1 MGSLEPKERQDLLV
15 RAAGIVDETHQPP
28 AIIREAGSAE
38 YRYAQLHEKMVGL
51 IAERI
56 HLDDSGIDPDSPDH
70 PARKLSLQL
79 RDVFGTGAGPGLRAG
94 TRGHAVR
101 DTRGD
106 AAASASASKASPD
119 GKTSGP
125 VPIPEDRPLAAV
137 PPHRDSA
144 FRPGVVEEDLDDR
157 RPPRLDRGLPAAPT
171 TQGPVRFTDSAQL
184 PPYMSG
190 GVGARLTG
198 LPTQVVNRSFALG
211 HGSHTLRGVSLVLAE
226 LALRLDES
234 AATRPAAED
243 DGFGLLDMVR
253 QGLESSPGSFFADG
267 REFPYRTAD
276 GRTRV
281 LAVTARPYGR
291 WERFAFG
298 HEKPVKIES
307 MQRSAVTS
315 GGIRVNS
322 TSLALAPTVP
332 LGPLRN
338 AFSAWGRVFV
348 QASVGKQARYSL
360 QNQVMNQTET
370 RSAGTSR
377 AHLDDVWYGFSVTDT
392 SRRPVD
398 LGGRPA
404 LADGTALRP
413 VAFGFA
419 VRDGLL
425 ARLADNLTLPV
436 PLEDSLPRR
445 LTLGPRSRVRMANTE
460 AHGPVAHIRDWVLRQ
475 ARVKEGDSAAVRIHD
490 FFSTESF
497 HRMSRVLKQGRVL
510 TPLLFRGPSG
520 SDPLGVFSVVVEAE
534 DAVLVSESTAME
546 LRDTAQ
552 STAHNERYLGSSL
565 GVEAGAT
572 VGPGGHLFGVEGGE
586 LDVRVLAGFNVRAG
600 ASRGRGSVFGGTG
613 GVKTVG
619 QAKDVATGL
628 YLVRQK
634 VTVTAPPDHRA
645 APPEPRGDEGQ
656 RGVLRKNPPH
666 KWSAPPRSE
675 TFRTWS
681 LERLTGTEARRL
693 AGEDTAAARGTEP
706 AAPPWLT
713 ADDPPTLGMSRVEE
727 FTFADGSPTREIDGR
742 AVTFAQ
748 HFADSVLRQ
757 IGRAHPG
764 LVAPLHELNPD
775 DPRWRDRG
783 HFETVVNNTLEV
795 LNSLSHQSMASALE
809 TMTTTGLRFDLLDSG
824 PFSQGY
830 RHVWVDAALSGRR
843 YEGTHQDLRLRHSAP
858 GGENLTGRQTGAR
871 GIQGGLEAVVS
882 LRSTAVDGIG
892 RPQHAGT
899 WSVGARAGSRK
910 ESETGY
916 GHTATYEST
925 SAGTG
930 GAHLYS
936 YALVLRAETG
946 GFWRP
951 RRWMRGVLSLNVLS
965 TGMFVHR
972 ATPAT
977 LLAPEPDGTADE
989 DAPGVGRVLLGVPV
1003 EHTPAAPAAAPPN
1016 PRPMQVI
1023 EPSEARDL
1031 VLMSPRFL
1039 RDVTRRTP
1047 SVLTEHPF
1055 QTVSVTADAQ
1065 VRAAVEQVLSDA
1077 SGGSWTLTVPGAVG
1091 HRAVTNL
1098 FDSTSLTANF
1108 DQSSAPRGW
1117 RMPSVWTQSPYLD
1130 RTTALAHRTSLGD
1143 DLVARTKAVR
1153 IEGEILLGGVT
1164 QVTSRQ
1170 TRTSH
1175 LFLGGQAGYLDSHQA
1190 GDGSTGVYTAVAS
1203 PYRRDTTE
1211 AVSVSR
1217 SALTETIRKDMGR
1230 HVLVSASVTHE
1241 VAAVSSRIG
1250 ERASGWSH
1258 VPRSMAGAAGRRI
1271 EVEHGWAG
1279 HLPEKSAHRL
1289 GLLRD
1294 GFGPVPL
1301 YTGRSWSPLPWL
1313 REHPFGSWPVNSLDT
1328 TAALR
1333 EFEKRLLPLG
1343 LPAADRDQLRRLVSD
1358 RVVRTIGKEMT
1369 GSGASMPG
1377 RIGRWG
1383 SQTVQAWVGTRR
1395 MRIRGELIPVT
1406 EDAGRFRGL
1415 GHSAELWE
1423 GLHAAESRGTARA
1436 RASGAMLGIA
1446 VSEGAHVHADPVK
1459 TAGPT
1464 YVHTG
1469 STLRTVA
1476 QSRSEGTVHGTTV
1489 ITTQAHGE
1497 YATRYM
1503 LRLTLDITDTGPADP
1518 PQGRTDRLAGQA
1530 RQLGRALAGRRRL
1543 TVSAEADAGRLVEHF
1558 PLSLMRPDPPA
1569 GDATDPRED
1578 PLAPAV
1584 PRTYGAPRRIDVPR
1598 LPRTGARH
1606 HAAGRGADGQARRF
1620 VLPPEGFAV
1629 RRIIGLDQLHAANT
1643 AALGASYDTSLPLP
1657 VGGEITEDTLAR
1669 ARNTPLTR
1677 SGTGA
1682 AQSLEDGTSSGMLTA
1697 FFDRA
1702 LAPDGHQV
1710 AGVRH
1715 RGVFDSADA
1724 TLTLHSEPDFSGAQ
1738 LLTVADGLRFE
1749 ASRRDTRSGGA
1760 HASYDGVSEQ
1770 VLAAGPTTSTASTG
1784 TNQMGTGAGAQEA
1797 DSAGTD
1803 VSSARLGAVNAK
1815 PDQARTFL
1823 FAIPTTWLS
1832 VAEVRHHV
1840 KDSGVGRVFRSVFG
1854 NPRREPL
1861 VVETRTT
1868 VLAWIRED
1876 VARRLGLVDD
1886 IGFPPAVARA
1896 WDEVSRADKA
1906 WTAAD
1911 KEYWDLRRGRGAQ
1924 LQADVEA
1931 AESALAETEAGEGTP
1946 DVAAARDALR
1956 VLREERD
1963 AAGPAGTA
1971 WDEVR
1976 DRQMEE
1982 LEAVL
1987 ARAERASSAR
1997 AALDAA
2003 RAELNSLIAELRVR
2017 SARAEAAAEEY
2028 ARVREGADRLTRWH
2042 QLAAT
2047 EDGRLL
2053 LGGTAEP
2060 PEVTFGASRVPGKEA
2075 AQKRSAEGGAPAPE
2089 PRSAS
2094 ARPAHVRPPWQRP
2107 AEAGRPSR
2115 YYDAGADHRTL
2126 TEYGPTGRSRVLDL
2140 HRTES
2145 DGNGFYAAVIRARN
2159 NRVVG
2164 ASDQLASMVSRSPHL
2179 PAGTPLDPH
2188 AVFRP
2193 AELRRVLGSRRDF
2206 PRTDTAAFS
2215 RETSGGGGLLPE
2227 RVRVRLTTAQRLD
2240 LVRLNL
2246 RTARRWNEETADLA
2260 AALTARHLRVDL
2272 TVVHEDGSHRS
2283 YPWADPDA
2291 RGPRGQVTVYRQ
2303 KDTYLAAVPR
2313 STWSGAPVEVEP
2325 EEPASP
2331 ADRERRREIREGK
2344 RPEQPTRATA
2354 AEAGEDAPGPDTALT
2369 PPRAEAGERPP
2380 HTVSGG
2386 EADHRVPHEV
2396 HDTGRDRTGSL
2407 DELYGPVVPPKTVK
2421 TGEKDDGTPPQVRL
2435 NPLWYR
2441 LEDFKPALLER
2452 GGVWHYAIDE
2462 EGRFFLG
2469 SENVWDIAGEEERQ
2483 RLFESMRRVHPDLT
2497 VEELSGRLNDQ
2508 GVPTI
2513 AAGFDGTGATAV
2525 GPARVGGELFTDPLT
2540 GRWTIDASSRYVGP
2554 QVRPGVPPSTVTQ
2567 WVRNAAA
2574 VLSEVLGTPLAAK
2587 DAEQPVIAHGAFVA
2601 GTGTEELDR
2610 AYGPLAGP
2618 KKVKERERD
2627 QRDSRQVRLN
2637 PLWYR
2642 LEDFKPALLE
2652 RTSGVW
2658 HYVVDEDGE
2667 ISIGSDK
2674 VLDVMTEDEL
2684 HELFSRMREA
2694 DESLTLERL
2703 TAALDNQ
2710 GHPTVAAGF
2719 RADGTTVVRPGR
2731 ISGELAYNQAAGRW
2745 ELTDKSGRYMSNKIR
2760 PSLPPDQAVR
2770 WLANTA
2776 RRIGERVGTPVTAV
2790 LYKNAQPAAVAREAD
2805 RTTRPTTLETEPTG
2819 TGTPDLLDPATFLE
2833 LTSEGTA
2840 LRSLSRITELDRLL
2854 NEYGQTDAHD
2864 AVRRAEVLGTLV
2876 DRARAYAAGTRN
2888 ESRRQT
2894 VRQLITTAETL
2905 LGQYRGR
2912 HLEPEA
2918 PTAVRTATAAK
2929 DAPAAPAGE
2938 HARYARAKRAWEGP
2952 VPEEVARLEQL
2963 LLRAGEGARSLV
2975 MGVLPDD
2982 QLWAVNYEGT
2992 VRWFT
2997 HSAFS
3002 PVRAPRSAPGRVMS
3016 IDLDPQSRL
3025 IDPARES
3032 GGGGPG
3038 FCGLTYGSDLS
3049 GVV

>member
-1 MGSLEPKERQDLLV
+1 MDALEPKERQDLLV

-56 HLDDSGIDPDSPDH
+56 HLDGSGIDPDSPGH
-70 PARKLSLQL
+70 PARKLSLRL

-94 TRGHAVR
+94 ARGHAVR

-106 AAASASASKASPD
+106 TAASASTSKAAPD
-119 GKTSGP
+119 GKASGP
-125 VPIPEDRPLAAV
+125 APVPEDRPLAAA
-137 PPHRDSA
+137 PPHRDIAS
-144 FRPGVVEEDLDDR
+144 RPGAIEGDLDDR

-171 TQGPVRFTDSAQL
+171 VQGPVRFTDSARL

-190 GVGARLTG
+190 EVGARLTG
-198 LPTQVVNRSFALG
+198 LPPQVVNRSFALG

-234 AATRPAAED
+234 AATRPAAEN

-253 QGLESSPGSFFADG
+253 HGLESSPGSFFADG

-281 LAVTARPYGR
+281 LAVTARAYGQ

-338 AFSAWGRVFV
+338 AFSVWGRVFV

-404 LADGTALRP
+404 RADGTALRP
-413 VAFGFA
+413 AAFGFA

-425 ARLADNLTLPV
+425 VRLADDLTLPV

-497 HRMSRVLKQGRVL
+497 HRMSRMLKQGRVL

-520 SDPLGVFSVVVEAE
+520 SDPLGVFSVVVEVE
-534 DAVLVSESTAME
+534 DAVLVGESTAME

-586 LDVRVLAGFNVRAG
+586 LDVRVLAGLNVRAG
-600 ASRGRGSVFGGTG
+600 ASRGHGSFFGGTG
-613 GVKTVG
+613 GVKTAG

-634 VTVTAPPDHRA
+634 VTVTAPPGRRA

-656 RGVLRKNPPH
+656 QGMLRKNPPH

-693 AGEDTAAARGTEP
+693 AGEDTVAAQGPEP
-706 AAPPWLT
+706 AAPPWLA

-742 AVTFAQ
+742 TVTFAQ

-824 PFSQGY
+824 PFSEGY

-843 YEGTHQDLRLRHSAP
+843 YEGTHQDLRLRRSAP

-899 WSVGARAGSRK
+899 WSVGARAGGRK

-916 GHTATYEST
+916 GHTATHEST

-936 YALVLRAETG
+936 YALVLRAGTG

-951 RRWMRGVLSLNVLS
+951 RRWMRGVLSLNALS

-977 LLAPEPDGTADE
+977 LLAPEPDGTADG

-1003 EHTPAAPAAAPPN
+1003 EHTPAAPAVTPPN
-1016 PRPMQVI
+1016 PRPVQVI

-1047 SVLTEHPF
+1047 SVLSEHPF

-1077 SGGSWTLTVPGAVG
+1077 SDGSWALTVPGAVG
-1091 HRAVTNL
+1091 HRAVTSL

-1143 DLVARTKAVR
+1143 DLTARTKAVR
-1153 IEGEILLGGVT
+1153 IEGEVLLGGVT

-1175 LFLGGQAGYLDSHQA
+1175 LFLGGQAGYLASHQT
-1190 GDGSTGVYTAVAS
+1190 GDGGTGVYTAVAS
-1203 PYRRDTTE
+1203 PYQRDATE

-1250 ERASGWSH
+1250 ERASGWSR

-1289 GLLRD
+1289 GLLKD

-1313 REHPFGSWPVNSLDT
+1313 REHPFGGWPVNSLDT

-1333 EFEKRLLPLG
+1333 AFEERLLPLG
-1343 LPAADRDQLRRLVSD
+1343 LPAEDRDQLRRLVSD

-1415 GHSAELWE
+1415 GHSVELWE
-1423 GLHAAESRGTARA
+1423 GLHAAESTGAARA
-1436 RASGAMLGIA
+1436 RTAGAMLGIA

-1459 TAGPT
+1459 AAGPT

-1518 PQGRTDRLAGQA
+1518 PRGRTDRLVGQA
-1530 RQLGRALAGRRRL
+1530 RRLGRALAGRRRL

-1584 PRTYGAPRRIDVPR
+1584 PRTYGAPRRIDVAR
-1598 LPRTGARH
+1598 LPRAGARN

-1629 RRIIGLDQLHAANT
+1629 RRIIGLDRLHAANT

-1669 ARNTPLTR
+1669 AGNTPLTR

-1682 AQSLEDGTSSGMLTA
+1682 AQSLEDGTSNGMLTA
-1697 FFDRA
+1697 FFDRT
-1702 LAPDGHQV
+1702 LAPGGYQV

-1715 RGVFDSADA
+1715 RGVLDGADA

-1749 ASRRDTRSGGA
+1749 ASRRNTRSGGA
-1760 HASYDGVSEQ
+1760 HASYGGVSEQ

-1784 TNQMGTGAGAQEA
+1784 TNQMGTGAGAQEG

-1803 VSSARLGAVNAK
+1803 MSSALLGAVNAK

-1840 KDSGVGRVFRSVFG
+1840 KDSGVGRAFRSVFG

-1868 VLAWIRED
+1868 VLAWVRED

-1896 WDEVSRADKA
+1896 WDEVTRADKA

-1931 AESALAETEAGEGTP
+1931 AESALAEAEAGEGTP

-1963 AAGPAGTA
+1963 AAGTA
-1971 WDEVR
+1971 WDEAG
-1976 DRQMEE
+1976 DRRREE
-1982 LEAVL
+1982 AEAVL
-1987 ARAERASSAR
+1987 TRAERASSAR

-2003 RAELNSLIAELRVR
+2003 RAELNSLVAELRVR

-2042 QLAAT
+2042 RLAAT

-2060 PEVTFGASRVPGKEA
+2060 PEVTFGQSRAPGKEA
-2075 AQKRSAEGGAPAPE
+2075 ARKRSAEGGAPAPE
-2089 PRSAS
+2089 PRSAPV
-2094 ARPAHVRPPWQRP
+2094 RPAHVRPPWQRP

-2145 DGNGFYAAVIRARN
+2145 DGNGFYAAVVRARN

-2179 PAGTPLDPH
+2179 PARTPLDPQ

-2193 AELRRVLGSRRDF
+2193 AELQRVLGSRRDF
-2206 PRTDTAAFS
+2206 PRTDTAALF
-2215 RETSGGGGLLPE
+2215 RETSGGGGPLPE

-2313 STWSGAPVEVEP
+2313 STWSGVPAEAEP
-2325 EEPASP
+2325 EEPVSP

-2344 RPEQPTRATA
+2344 RPEQPARVTA
-2354 AEAGEDAPGPDTALT
+2354 AEAGEDAPGPDTVLT
-2369 PPRAEAGERPP
+2369 PPRTEAGERPP

-2386 EADHRVPHEV
+2386 EAAHRVPHEV
-2396 HDTGRDRTGSL
+2396 HGTGRDRAGSP

-2421 TGEKDDGTPPQVRL
+2421 TGERDDGTPQVRL
-2435 NPLWYR
+2435 DPLRYR
-2441 LEDFKPALLER
+2441 LEDSP
-2452 GGVWHYAIDE
+2452 
-2462 EGRFFLG
+2462 
-2469 SENVWDIAGEEERQ
+2469 
-2483 RLFESMRRVHPDLT
+2483 
-2497 VEELSGRLNDQ
+2497 
-2508 GVPTI
+2508 
-2513 AAGFDGTGATAV
+2513 
-2525 GPARVGGELFTDPLT
+2525 
-2540 GRWTIDASSRYVGP
+2540 
-2554 QVRPGVPPSTVTQ
+2554 PG
-2567 WVRNAAA
+2567 
-2574 VLSEVLGTPLAAK
+2574 
-2587 DAEQPVIAHGAFVA
+2587 
-2601 GTGTEELDR
+2601 
-2610 AYGPLAGP
+2610 
-2618 KKVKERERD
+2618 
-2627 QRDSRQVRLN
+2627 
-2637 PLWYR
+2637 
-2642 LEDFKPALLE
+2642 
-2652 RTSGVW
+2652 
-2658 HYVVDEDGE
+2658 
-2667 ISIGSDK
+2667 
-2674 VLDVMTEDEL
+2674 
-2684 HELFSRMREA
+2684 
-2694 DESLTLERL
+2694 
-2703 TAALDNQ
+2703 
-2710 GHPTVAAGF
+2710 
-2719 RADGTTVVRPGR
+2719 
-2731 ISGELAYNQAAGRW
+2731 
-2745 ELTDKSGRYMSNKIR
+2745 
-2760 PSLPPDQAVR
+2760 
-2770 WLANTA
+2770 
-2776 RRIGERVGTPVTAV
+2776 
-2790 LYKNAQPAAVAREAD
+2790 
-2805 RTTRPTTLETEPTG
+2805 
-2819 TGTPDLLDPATFLE
+2819 LLDPATFLE

-2854 NEYGQTDAHD
+2854 NEYGRTDAHD

-2888 ESRRQT
+2888 ESRRRI

-2912 HLEPEA
+2912 HLEPDA
-2918 PTAVRTATAAK
+2918 PAAVRTATAAEE
-2929 DAPAAPAGE
+2929 APAAPAGE
-2938 HARYARAKRAWEGP
+2938 HARYARAKRVWEGP

-2963 LLRAGEGARSLV
+2963 LLRAGDGARSLV

-3002 PVRAPRSAPGRVMS
+3002 PVRAPRSAPGRVVS
-3016 IDLDPQSRL
+3016 IDLDPRSRL
-3025 IDPARES
+3025 IGAAREP
-3032 GGGGPG
+3032 GGGEPG

>member
-1 MGSLEPKERQDLLV
+1 MIEG
-15 RAAGIVDETHQPP
+15 
-28 AIIREAGSAE
+28 
-38 YRYAQLHEKMVGL
+38 
-51 IAERI
+51 
-56 HLDDSGIDPDSPDH
+56 
-70 PARKLSLQL
+70 
-79 RDVFGTGAGPGLRAG
+79 
-94 TRGHAVR
+94 
-101 DTRGD
+101 
-106 AAASASASKASPD
+106 
-119 GKTSGP
+119 
-125 VPIPEDRPLAAV
+125 
-137 PPHRDSA
+137 
-144 FRPGVVEEDLDDR
+144 DLDDR
-157 RPPRLDRGLPAAPT
+157 RPPRLDRDLPTAPI
-171 TQGPVRFTDSAQL
+171 TQGGSVRFTDSAQL
-184 PPYMSG
+184 PLYMSG

-198 LPTQVVNRSFALG
+198 LSPQVVNRSFALG
-211 HGSHTLRGVSLVLAE
+211 HGSHTLRGTSLVLTE

-243 DGFGLLDMVR
+243 DGFGLLDRVR

-281 LAVTARPYGR
+281 LAVTARPYGQ
-291 WERFAFG
+291 WERFAFD

-307 MQRSAVTS
+307 MQRSAATS

-322 TSLALAPTVP
+322 TSLTLAPTVP
-332 LGPLRN
+332 LGPLRH
-338 AFSAWGRVFV
+338 AFSFWGRVFV
-348 QASVGKQARYSL
+348 RASVGKQARYSL
-360 QNQVMNQTET
+360 QHQVMNQTET
-370 RSAGTSR
+370 RSSDTSR
-377 AHLDDVWYGFSVTDT
+377 AHLDDVWYGFSVTDS

-404 LADGTALRP
+404 RADRMTQRP
-413 VAFGFA
+413 VTFGFA
-419 VRDGLL
+419 VRDGLMV
-425 ARLADNLTLPV
+425 RLADSLTVPV
-436 PLEDSLPRR
+436 PPKGPLPRR
-445 LTLGPRSRVRMANTE
+445 LTLGPRSRLRMAHTE
-460 AHGPVAHIRDWVLRQ
+460 AHGPVAHIRDWALRQ
-475 ARVKEGDSAAVRIHD
+475 ARVKEGDSAAVQIHD

-497 HRMSRVLKQGRVL
+497 HRMSRVLKQGPVV

-520 SDPLGVFSVVVEAE
+520 SDPLGVFSVVVEAG

-552 STAHNERYLGSSL
+552 STVHSERYLGHTF
-565 GVEAGAT
+565 GVEAGAV
-572 VGPGGHLFGVEGGE
+572 VGPGGHLFGIEGGE
-586 LDVRVLAGFNVRAG
+586 LDVRVLAGLSVRAG

-613 GVKTVG
+613 GVKSVG
-619 QAKDVATGL
+619 QAKGVATGL
-628 YLVRQK
+628 YLVQLK
-634 VTVTAPPDHRA
+634 VTVTAPPDRKA
-645 APPEPRGDEGQ
+645 ALPEPRGDEPGQ
-656 RGVLRKNPPH
+656 RGALRKNPPH
-666 KWSAPPRSE
+666 RWSAPPRSE
-675 TFRTWS
+675 TFWTWS

-693 AGEDTAAARGTEP
+693 AGEDPAATRMPEP
-706 AAPPWLT
+706 AAPLWLT
-713 ADDPPTLGMSRVEE
+713 ADDPPTLGMCRVEE
-727 FTFADGSPTREIDGR
+727 FTFADGSPAREIDGR
-742 AVTFAQ
+742 TVTFAQ
-748 HFADSVLRQ
+748 HFADSVLQQ
-757 IGRAHPG
+757 ISRVHPG
-764 LVAPLHELNPD
+764 LVAPLRELNPD
-775 DPRWRDRG
+775 DPRWRSRG

-795 LNSLSHQSMASALE
+795 LNRLSYQGMASALE

-824 PFSQGY
+824 PLAQGY
-830 RHVWVDAALSGRR
+830 RHVWVDATLSGRR
-843 YEGTHQDLRLRHSAP
+843 YEGTHKDLRLRQSAP
-858 GGENLTGRQTGAR
+858 GVENLTGRQTGAR
-871 GIQGGLEAVVS
+871 AREGGLEAVVS

-892 RPQHAGT
+892 RPQQAGT

-916 GHTATYEST
+916 GHTATHEST
-925 SAGTG
+925 SAGAG

-951 RRWMRGVLSLNVLS
+951 PRWMRGVLSLNLLS
-965 TGMFVHR
+965 TGTFVQR

-977 LLAPEPDGTADE
+977 LLAPDPDGTADNE
-989 DAPGVGRVLLGVPV
+989 KPGVGRVLLGVPV
-1003 EHTPAAPAAAPPN
+1003 EHTPATPAVAPPN

-1039 RDVTRRTP
+1039 HEVTRRAP
-1047 SVLTEHPF
+1047 SVLSEHPF

-1077 SGGSWTLTVPGAVG
+1077 SGGSWALTVPGAVG
-1091 HRAVTNL
+1091 HRAVTSV

-1117 RMPSVWTQSPYLD
+1117 RMPSVWTQLPYLD

-1143 DLVARTKAVR
+1143 DLVARTKAVK
-1153 IEGEILLGGVT
+1153 IEGEVLLGGVT
-1164 QVTSRQ
+1164 QVTGRQ

-1175 LFLGGQAGYLDSHQA
+1175 LFFGGQAGYLGSHQA
-1190 GDGSTGVYTAVAS
+1190 GDGITGTYTAIAS
-1203 PYRRDTTE
+1203 PYRRDTTA

-1217 SALTETIRKDMGR
+1217 SALTETIRKDAGR

-1250 ERASGWSH
+1250 ERASGWSR

-1294 GFGPVPL
+1294 VFGPVPL

-1313 REHPFGSWPVNSLDT
+1313 REHPFGSWPLNSLDT

-1333 EFEKRLLPLG
+1333 EFERQLLTLG
-1343 LPAADRDQLRRLVSD
+1343 LPAADRDQVRRLVSD

-1395 MRIRGELIPVT
+1395 MRVRGELIPVT
-1406 EDAGRFRGL
+1406 EDEGRFRGL
-1415 GHSAELWE
+1415 GHSVELWE
-1423 GLHAAESRGTARA
+1423 VLNAAESTGTART
-1436 RASGAMLGIA
+1436 RTSGAMLGIA
-1446 VSEGAHVHADPVK
+1446 VSEGVHLHADPVK

-1464 YVHTG
+1464 YIHTG

-1476 QSRSEGTVHGTTV
+1476 QSRSEGTVRSTTA
-1489 ITTQAHGE
+1489 ITTQAYGE
-1497 YATRYM
+1497 YATRYK
-1503 LRLTLDITDTGPADP
+1503 LRLTLEITDTAPADP
-1518 PQGRTDRLAGQA
+1518 AHPHQGRTDRLVGQA
-1530 RQLGRALAGRRRL
+1530 RRLRQALAGRRQL
-1543 TVSAEADAGRLVEHF
+1543 TVSAEADAGRLIEHI
-1558 PLSLMRPDPPA
+1558 PLSLMRPDPPP
-1569 GDATDPRED
+1569 GDATGPRKD

-1584 PRTYGAPRRIDVPR
+1584 PQTYGAPRRIDVAR
-1598 LPRTGARH
+1598 LPRADARH
-1606 HAAGRGADGQARRF
+1606 GAAGRGADGQARRF

-1657 VGGEITEDTLAR
+1657 VGSEITEDTLAR

-1682 AQSLEDGTSSGMLTA
+1682 AQSLQDGTSNGMLTA
-1697 FFDRA
+1697 FFDRT
-1702 LAPDGHQV
+1702 LAPDGYQV

-1715 RGVFDSADA
+1715 RGVFDGADA
-1724 TLTLHSEPDFSGAQ
+1724 TLTLHSELDFSCAQ
-1738 LLTVADGLRFE
+1738 LMTVADGLRFE
-1749 ASRRDTRSGGA
+1749 VSRRNTRSGSTY
-1760 HASYDGVSEQ
+1760 ASYDGVSEQ

-1784 TNQMGTGAGAQEA
+1784 TNQTGTGAGAQEV
-1797 DSAGTD
+1797 DSAGMD
-1803 VSSARLGAVNAK
+1803 VSSAQLGAVNVK
-1815 PDQARTFL
+1815 SDEARTFL
-1823 FAIPTTWLS
+1823 FAVPTTWLS
-1832 VAEVRHHV
+1832 VAEVHHHV
-1840 KDSGVGRVFRSVFG
+1840 KDSGPARAFRSVFG

-1861 VVETRTT
+1861 VVETKTA
-1868 VLAWIRED
+1868 VLVWIRED
-1876 VARRLGLVDD
+1876 VARRLGLIDD
-1886 IGFPPAVARA
+1886 IGFPPTVARA
-1896 WDEVSRADKA
+1896 WDEVTRADGA

-1911 KEYWDLRRGRGAQ
+1911 REYWDLRRGRGAQ

-1931 AESALAETEAGEGTP
+1931 AESALAETEAGEETP

-1963 AAGPAGTA
+1963 VAGPADTA
-1971 WDEVR
+1971 RDEVR
-1976 DRQMEE
+1976 DQQME
-1982 LEAVL
+1982 AAKAAL
-1987 ARAERASSAR
+1987 ARAERAASAR
-1997 AALDAA
+1997 MALDSA
-2003 RAELNSLIAELRVR
+2003 RAELNSFVAELQVR
-2017 SARAEAAAEEY
+2017 SAHAEAAAEEY
-2028 ARVREGADRLTRWH
+2028 ARVRAGADRLTRWH

-2053 LGGTAEP
+2053 LGGTTEP
-2060 PEVTFGASRVPGKEA
+2060 PEVSFGQSRAPRKEA
-2075 AQKRSAEGGAPAPE
+2075 VRKPSAERGAPAPE

-2094 ARPAHVRPPWQRP
+2094 ARPAHGRPPWQRP

-2115 YYDAGADHRTL
+2115 YYDAGADHRTV
-2126 TEYGPTGRSRVLDL
+2126 TEYAPTGRSRVLDL

-2145 DGNGFYAAVIRARN
+2145 AGNGFYAAVIRARN

-2164 ASDQLASMVSRSPHL
+2164 ASNQLASMVSRSPYL
-2179 PAGTPLDPH
+2179 PADAPLDPH
-2188 AVFRP
+2188 AVFQP
-2193 AELRRVLGSRRDF
+2193 AELRRVLGSRRDS
-2206 PRTDTAAFS
+2206 PQTNTTALQ
-2215 RETSGGGGLLPE
+2215 RELSESGGLLPE
-2227 RVRVRLTTAQRLD
+2227 RVRVRLTTTQRLD

-2246 RTARRWNEETADLA
+2246 RTARQWNGETADLA
-2260 AALTARHLRVDL
+2260 AALTARHLRIDL

-2283 YPWADPDA
+2283 YPWAAPDA
-2291 RGPRGQVTVYRQ
+2291 RGPRSQVTVYRQ
-2303 KDTYLAAVPR
+2303 KDTYLAAIPR
-2313 STWSGAPVEVEP
+2313 STWFDVPAEVEP
-2325 EEPASP
+2325 EELASP
-2331 ADRERRREIREGK
+2331 ADRERRREIQEGK
-2344 RPEQPTRATA
+2344 RPEQPARVTT
-2354 AEAGEDAPGPDTALT
+2354 AEANEDMPAPDTTRNL
-2369 PPRAEAGERPP
+2369 PRTDAGGRPP
-2380 HTVSGG
+2380 HTVPDG
-2386 EADHRVPHEV
+2386 EATHHVPHEV
-2396 HDTGRDRTGSL
+2396 HSTGRSRTGSL
-2407 DELYGPVVPPKTVK
+2407 DELYGPAVPPKTVK
-2421 TGEKDDGTPPQVRL
+2421 AGEKDDGAPPQVRL

-2441 LEDFKPALLER
+2441 LEDFPPALLER

-2462 EGRFFLG
+2462 AGRFFLG

-2483 RLFESMRRVHPDLT
+2483 RLLASMRTVHPDLT
-2497 VEELSGRLNDQ
+2497 VKELSGRLNDQ

-2525 GPARVGGELFTDPLT
+2525 GSARVGGELFIDPLT

-2554 QVRPGVPPSTVTQ
+2554 QVRPGVPPSTVTE

-2574 VLSEVLGTPLAAK
+2574 VLSEALEIPVAAR
-2587 DAEQPVIAHGAFVA
+2587 DAEHPVIAHGAFVT
-2601 GTGTEELDR
+2601 GTGTGELDR

-2627 QRDSRQVRLN
+2627 QLDSRQVRLN

-2667 ISIGSDK
+2667 ISIGSDRA
-2674 VLDVMTEDEL
+2674 LDIMTEDEL
-2684 HELFSRMREA
+2684 HGLFSRMREA
-2694 DESLTLERL
+2694 DESLTLEQL
-2703 TAALDNQ
+2703 AAALDNQ

-2731 ISGELAYNQAAGRW
+2731 ISGELAYNPVAGRW

-2760 PSLPPDQAVR
+2760 PSLPPDQAMQ

-2776 RRIGERVGTPVTAV
+2776 RRVGERVGMPITAI
-2790 LYKNAQPAAVAREAD
+2790 LYKNAQPAAVAPEID
-2805 RTTRPTTLETEPTG
+2805 RATHPTTVGTEPTG
-2819 TGTPDLLDPATFLE
+2819 TGAPDLLNLATFLE
-2833 LTSEGTA
+2833 LTSGGSE

-2854 NEYGQTDAHD
+2854 NEYGRTDARD
-2864 AVRRAEVLGTLV
+2864 AVRRADVLDMLV

-2888 ESRRQT
+2888 ESRRQV

-2905 LGQYRGR
+2905 LGQYRDHR
-2912 HLEPEA
+2912 PEPEA
-2918 PTAVRTATAAK
+2918 STAARAATATEN
-2929 DAPAAPAGE
+2929 APIAPAGE
-2938 HARYARAKRAWEGP
+2938 HARYARAKREWVGR
-2952 VPEEVARLEQL
+2952 VPEEVARLEQRL
-2963 LLRAGEGARSLV
+2963 LQAGEGARSLV

-3002 PVRAPRSAPGRVMS
+3002 PVQAPRSAPGRVVS
-3016 IDLDPQSRL
+3016 IDLDPQSRP
-3025 IDPARES
+3025 IDPVPEL
-3032 GGGGPG
+3032 GEEGTG

-3049 GVV
+3049 GVVAV